1 MSLTSIIC
9 GIALLTIGEVGP
21 KNMPD
26 IIEPVESPF
35 VMPLFERPVFPES
48 TILVRMK
55 QEGMSTKPIQE
66 AIDSMSCRGG
76 GTVVVPPG
84 VWRTGRL
91 ILKSHVNL
99 HLSEGAELHFS
110 GNIIDYLPAV
120 FTRDEGVELYSLG
133 ACLYA
138 DGQEN
143 IALTG
148 KGKVVGPPT
157 SCEIYNV
164 MRVCLVTRG

>member
-21 KNMPD
+21 QNMPD
-26 IIEPVESPF
+26 TIEPVESPF

-48 TILVRMK
+48 TILVRME

-84 VWRTGRL
+84 VWQTGRL

-120 FTRDEGVELYSLG
+120 FTRDEGVELYWIKSKKQMIL
-133 ACLYA
+133 
-138 DGQEN
+138 
-143 IALTG
+143 
-148 KGKVVGPPT
+148 K
-157 SCEIYNV
+157 
-164 MRVCLVTRG
+164 R

>member
-1 MSLTSIIC
+1 M
-9 GIALLTIGEVGP
+9 
-21 KNMPD
+21 
-26 IIEPVESPF
+26 
-35 VMPLFERPVFPES
+35 
-48 TILVRMK
+48 
-55 QEGMSTKPIQE
+55 
-66 AIDSMSCRGG
+66 
-76 GTVVVPPG
+76 VVPPG

-91 ILKSHVNL
+91 ILKSNVNL
-99 HLSEGAELHFS
+99 HLSEGAELRFS

-157 SCEIYNV
+157 SARYTSV
-164 MRVCLVTRG
+164 MKVCLVTR

>member
-1 MSLTSIIC
+1 MW
-9 GIALLTIGEVGP
+9 
-21 KNMPD
+21 N
-26 IIEPVESPF
+26 
-35 VMPLFERPVFPES
+35 
-48 TILVRMK
+48 
-55 QEGMSTKPIQE
+55 
-66 AIDSMSCRGG
+66 GG
-76 GTVVVPPG
+76 SSPG

-91 ILKSHVNL
+91 ILKSNVNL
-99 HLSEGAELHFS
+99 HLSEGAELRFS

-148 KGKVVGPPT
+148 REK
-157 SCEIYNV
+157 
-164 MRVCLVTRG
+164 

>member
-1 MSLTSIIC
+1 
-9 GIALLTIGEVGP
+9 
-21 KNMPD
+21 
-26 IIEPVESPF
+26 
-35 VMPLFERPVFPES
+35 
-48 TILVRMK
+48 
-55 QEGMSTKPIQE
+55 MSTKPIQE

-91 ILKSHVNL
+91 ILKSNVNL
-99 HLSEGAELHFS
+99 HLSEGAELRFS

-157 SCEIYNV
+157 SCEIYKCNESMSSDKV
-164 MRVCLVTRG
+164 IRKPLADRIYDGKNGEGVFCLRHLPLSIVRMSL

>member
-1 MSLTSIIC
+1 
-9 GIALLTIGEVGP
+9 
-21 KNMPD
+21 
-26 IIEPVESPF
+26 
-35 VMPLFERPVFPES
+35 
-48 TILVRMK
+48 
-55 QEGMSTKPIQE
+55 
-66 AIDSMSCRGG
+66 MSCRGG

-91 ILKSHVNL
+91 ILKSNVNL
-99 HLSEGAELHFS
+99 HLSEGAELRFS

-157 SCEIYNV
+157 SCEIYKCNESMSSDKVIRKPLADRIYDGKNGEGVFLPKTFAPINCKNV
-164 MRVCLVTRG
+164 FVEGVTFERGLYWNIVPQYCEHILIRGLQ